1 MSATVLLRL
10 SALGDILLSE
20 PVPRVLKEREPE
32 RRIVYVTR
40 ERFTAIPRGWPAV
53 DQVLALPDV
62 IRGTDLA
69 ALRRQLKALGPL
81 RRIDLHN
88 TLRSRRLWP
97 CGAARLPKH
106 RLQKW
111 ALVHGK
117 CLPASWRHA
126 ALAGGPGPVW
136 RRYLSLVGL
145 PEAPLE
151 WRPRLV
157 VQGQVLLY
165 GECRHDLLVPG
176 AGFATKAWPV
186 ERWLEL
192 LPLLLQQS
200 ATPVLVLGGER
211 ERPLGERLA
220 ALAPARVDNL
230 CGRTNLDETARLVA
244 AARRIVTGDTGLLHM
259 ADAAGVPG
267 VALYGSTT
275 RELGFYPIDGGLQV
289 LEHEL
294 PCRPCSHVGRARCPL
309 GHFACLA
316 GIGAAEVLERLLAS
330 EAAC

>member
-1 MSATVLLRL
+1 MSVTVLLRL

-20 PVPRVLKEREPE
+20 PVPRVLKEREPG

-40 ERFTAIPRGWPAV
+40 ERFAAIPRGWPAV
-53 DQVLALPDV
+53 DQVLALPDR
-62 IRGTDLA
+62 ILGADLA
-69 ALRRQLKALGPL
+69 ALRRQLKALGPQ

-117 CLPASWRHA
+117 ALPARWRPA
-126 ALAGGPGPVW
+126 WPGPVW
-136 RRYLSLVGL
+136 RRYLALAGL
-145 PEAPLE
+145 PDAPPEL
-151 WRPRLV
+151 RPRLV
-157 VQGQVLLY
+157 VQGQVLRH
-165 GECRHDLLVPG
+165 GECRHELLVPG
-176 AGFATKAWPV
+176 AGFATKAWPA

-192 LPLLLQQS
+192 LPLLLARS
-200 ATPVLVLGGER
+200 ESPVLVLGGHAER
-211 ERPLGERLA
+211 ALGERLA
-220 ALAPARVDNL
+220 AVDPRRVTSL
-230 CGRTNLDETARLVA
+230 CGGTGLDETARLVA
-244 AARRIVTGDTGLLHM
+244 AARRVVTGDTGLLHM

-275 RELGFYPIDGGLQV
+275 RELGFFPIGGGLQV
-289 LEHEL
+289 LECEL
-294 PCRPCSHVGRARCPL
+294 PCRPCSHVGRTRCPL

-316 GIGAAEVLERLLAS
+316 GIGAPEVLELLLAP